1 LKRIIV
7 LITLI
12 LLIGCSSN
20 NKIVDEQS
28 LSFIKQ
34 QPDGVLMYLNENQVY
49 AKTDQEVEA
58 VFGQKLEVDWNG
70 EYIEESSN
78 VMVVDGIKV
87 LDELG
92 DQFEFNLASNQQIN
106 EDGLVEL
113 HFLEIE
119 DSNLTLEVFNKSD
132 EILTFGL
139 SYQLERLIDEE
150 WKRQNFLQEFP
161 AEGIELEPHQ
171 SMIHEIDLFNNFPR
185 LESSPDDLYTG
196 TYRLLIA
203 FNHSK
208 LPYALQFEIK

>member
-1 LKRIIV
+1 MKRIIV

-58 VFGQKLEVDWNG
+58 VFGQKLEGDWNG
-70 EYIEESSN
+70 EYSEESSN

-119 DSNLTLEVFNKSD
+119 DSNLTLEVFNKSY

-139 SYQLERLIDEE
+139 CYQLERLIDEE

-185 LESSPDDLYTG
+185 LESTPDDLYTG
-196 TYRLLIA
+196 NYRLLIA